1 MFVYFIKDNVKH
13 YIRTVNSYE
22 EFQILQNEFKN
33 IKLYI
38 ED

>member
-1 MFVYFIKDNVKH
+1 MFVYFMKDGVKH
-13 YIRTVNSYE
+13 YIRTVKSYE

>member
-1 MFVYFIKDNVKH
+1 MFVYFMKDDVKH
-13 YIRTVNSYE
+13 YIRTVKSYE

>member
-13 YIRTVNSYE
+13 YIRIVKSYE
-22 EFQILQNEFKN
+22 EFQKLQNEFKN

>member
-13 YIRTVNSYE
+13 YIRAVKSYE
-22 EFQILQNEFKN
+22 EFQKLQNEFKN

>member
-1 MFVYFIKDNVKH
+1 MKDDVKH
-13 YIRTVNSYE
+13 YIRTVKSYE